1 MTKRLAQG
9 DDPLSV
15 DLNTADFWGQLHQLP
30 YGYANTGVATLLG
43 NFIGAFLSYDSA
55 VQGGECRGY
64 VHIRV
69 AVNVRLSFK
78 RSKKVRAG
86 NGAELVVQFRYER
99 LPTFSFM
106 CGKLGHSD
114 RFCGLLFLKCREY
127 RIHEDGAVGYV
138 QTLGKAWVSPIL
150 FCDMKMAV
158 LLWRLRLIFLGFLFL
173 LGLISYDSESIK
185 IYFSIYSWSLN
196 TSFKNYFLF
205 N

>member
-1 MTKRLAQG
+1 MRNTLSTLWRPGGPWSFNNALLVTKRLAQG

-114 RFCGLLFLKCREY
+114 RIKNLKILNIN
-127 RIHEDGAVGYV
+127 RIQNNA
-138 QTLGKAWVSPIL
+138 
-150 FCDMKMAV
+150 
-158 LLWRLRLIFLGFLFL
+158 
-173 LGLISYDSESIK
+173 
-185 IYFSIYSWSLN
+185 SLN
-196 TSFKNYFLF
+196 LIA
-205 N
+205 